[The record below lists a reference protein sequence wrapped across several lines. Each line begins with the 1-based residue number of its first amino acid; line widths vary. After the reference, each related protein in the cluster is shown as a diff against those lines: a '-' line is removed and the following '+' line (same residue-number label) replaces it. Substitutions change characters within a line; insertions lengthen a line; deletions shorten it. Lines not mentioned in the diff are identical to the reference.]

1 MDSSN
6 HPAQVV
12 LIVDDSPTNLEL
24 LCDLLDDVGYEVLVA
39 QNGESAIEKVRYTK
53 PDLILLDVLM
63 PGIDGFE
70 TCRRLQ
76 NLPEAGDIPII
87 FMTAL
92 SDTANKV
99 KGLNIGA
106 VDYITKPFQQEEV
119 LARIQLHLRMRT
131 LHMSLQQEVQERT
144 ATEQAL
150 QQLTASLE
158 QRIDERTADL
168 RSALQ
173 ELQQAH
179 LDLLEREQKLHY
191 QAFHDSLTSLPNRAW
206 FMERLEQTIQRSIQD
221 SNYVYA
227 VLFVDID
234 RFKVVNDSLGH
245 LVGDELLK
253 QIASR
258 LQTCLTDNVQLAR
271 FGGDEFII
279 LLEDARDLDRARHLA
294 ETIQEELQLPFIV
307 NGYKIYTGAS
317 IGITGS
323 SMNYQQAS
331 DVLRDVDVA
340 MYQAK
345 VAGRG
350 RYQILTYQMQQ
361 QVLSRLHL
369 EHELRQAVESR
380 DFCLHYQPIVAL
392 DTGELQG
399 FEALIRWYHPQLGWV
414 SPAELIAIAE
424 ETGLIGS
431 LGEWVFYEACWQL
444 RQWQKQFPN
453 LPPLS
458 MHINL
463 SAIQLKQPGIV
474 SRLLQLCQETGLDS
488 QHIKLEI
495 TESSFLEAVN
505 SSELLIHQLKKEGF
519 HLCIDD
525 FGTGYSSLSRLHEFP
540 IDTLKIDRAFVNR
553 LSGDSG
559 IEIMRT
565 IITLAH
571 SLDMELVAEGIERT
585 TQQEVLLSMACE
597 FGQGYL
603 FSPPVNSDTATQW
616 FQNASPSIV
625 FPVSVVR

>member
-6 HPAQVV
+6 HSAQIV

-70 TCRRLQ
+70 TCDRLQ
-76 NLPEAGDIPII
+76 HMPEAEDIPII

-119 LARIQLHLRMRT
+119 LARIQLHLRMRS
-131 LHMSLQQEVQERT
+131 LNQNLQQEIQERM
-144 ATEQAL
+144 ATERAL
-150 QQLTASLE
+150 QQLTANLE
-158 QRIDERTADL
+158 KRIDERTADL

-179 LDLLEREQKLHY
+179 LDLLEREQKLQY

-206 FMERLEQTIQRSIQD
+206 FMERLEQNIQRSSQE
-221 SNYVYA
+221 SNYIYA
-227 VLFVDID
+227 VLFIDLD
-234 RFKVVNDSLGH
+234 RFKVVNDRLGH
-245 LVGDELLK
+245 LVGDELLR
-253 QIASR
+253 QVSFR
-258 LQTCLTDNVQLAR
+258 LQDCLADNAQLAR

-279 LLEDARDLDRARHLA
+279 LLEDAGDVDCATELA
-294 ETIQEELQLPFIV
+294 ETIQEQLQVPLMV

-317 IGITGS
+317 IGITAS
-323 SMNYQQAS
+323 TMNYRGAT

-350 RYQILTYQMQQ
+350 RYQVLTYQMQQ

-392 DTGELQG
+392 DSGELQG
-399 FEALIRWYHPQLGWV
+399 FEALIRWYHPQLGWI

-431 LGEWVFYEACWQL
+431 LGEWVFYEACRQL
-444 RQWQKQFPN
+444 RYWQSQFPN
-453 LPPLS
+453 LPELS

-463 SAIQLKQPGIV
+463 SAIQIKQPGIV
-474 SRLLQLCQETGLDS
+474 NRLLEICRETEVDS
-488 QHIKLEI
+488 HLIKLEI
-495 TESSFLEAVN
+495 TESNFLEAVN

-519 HLCIDD
+519 NLCIDD

-553 LSGDSG
+553 LNGDSG
-559 IEIMRT
+559 TEIMRT
-565 IITLAH
+565 IVTLAH
-571 SLDMELVAEGIERT
+571 SLDMEIVAEGIERT
-585 TQQEVLLSMACE
+585 QQQEILLSMNCE
-597 FGQGYL
+597 YGQGYL
-603 FSPPVNSDTATQW
+603 FSKPVDSATATQW
-616 FQNASPSIV
+616 FQDSSSSIV
-625 FPVSVVR
+625 FPSRIAQ

>member
-6 HPAQVV
+6 HSAQIV

-76 NLPEAGDIPII
+76 TLPEGEDIPII

-119 LARIQLHLRMRT
+119 LARIQLHLRMRS
-131 LHMSLQQEVQERT
+131 LHQSLQEEIQEHT

-191 QAFHDSLTSLPNRAW
+191 QAFHDALTQLPNRAW
-206 FMERLEQTIQRSIQD
+206 FMERLEQNIQRSSQD
-221 SNYVYA
+221 GHYVYV
-227 VLFVDID
+227 VLFIDLD

-253 QIASR
+253 QISVR
-258 LQTCLTDNVQLAR
+258 VQDCLEENAKLAR
-271 FGGDEFII
+271 FGGDEFIV
-279 LLEDARDLDRARHLA
+279 LLEDACNLNQATDLA
-294 ETIQEELQLPFIV
+294 EMVQEQLQIPFFV

-317 IGITGS
+317 IGITAS
-323 SMNYQQAS
+323 SMNYRNAT

-345 VAGRG
+345 MAGRG
-350 RYQILTYQMQQ
+350 CYRVLTYQMQQ

-369 EHELRQAVESR
+369 EHELRQAIESR
-380 DFCLHYQPIVAL
+380 DFQLHYQPIVDL
-392 DTGELQG
+392 ETGELHG

-414 SPAELIAIAE
+414 SPAEIIAIAE
-424 ETGLIGS
+424 ETGLIGN
-431 LGEWVFYEACWQL
+431 LGDWIFYEACRQFG
-444 RQWQKQFPN
+444 QWQRQFPD
-453 LPPLS
+453 LPILS

-463 SAIQLKQPGIV
+463 SAVQLKQPGIGN
-474 SRLLQLCQETGLDS
+474 RLLEICHETQIDS
-488 QHIKLEI
+488 HLIKLEI
-495 TESSFLEAVN
+495 TESSFLEAVH

-519 HLCIDD
+519 HFCIDD

-553 LSGDSG
+553 LNGDSG
-559 IEIMRT
+559 TEIMRT

-571 SLDMELVAEGIERT
+571 SLDIELVAEGIERT
-585 TQQEVLLSMACE
+585 TQQEILLSMGCE

-603 FSPPVNSDTATQW
+603 FSQPVSSATATRW
-616 FQNASPSIV
+616 FQNSTQSIV
-625 FPVSVVR
+625 FPMGIAQ